1 MYLIFLLD
9 LWGTLLVLYFSDHL
23 VYIFICI
30 FIMVCIM
37 MLSVAQLTA
46 VHNTV
51 DSYHGYCHVT
61 FL

>member
-1 MYLIFLLD
+1 
-9 LWGTLLVLYFSDHL
+9 
-23 VYIFICI
+23 
-30 FIMVCIM
+30 M

-51 DSYHGYCHVT
+51 DSYHGYCHVA

>member
-1 MYLIFLLD
+1 VF
-9 LWGTLLVLYFSDHL
+9 YFSVHS

-30 FIMVCIM
+30 FIMVCVM

-51 DSYHGYCHVT
+51 DRYRGYCHVT